1 MTSNIKSRF
10 LSLALFAILSAISL
24 YFFLVSHPTVIM
36 SGDDWG
42 NLTSTRAFYPQWG
55 ITNPIKVMPELG
67 YPLFAKL
74 STALIIPLGFG
85 FLESFSIITAIFITI
100 LLSFFLHQLFQ
111 LFNVNLSSGFIR
123 SSIFVVF
130 FYALIFFI
138 FLKDGNHENLYMLWE
153 VNITCFY
160 HYIAP
165 ALINSAL
172 SIFVIRNYRSL
183 DVNSLKR
190 KGLLRSSSIFFVS
203 YIAVFSS
210 LFANII
216 LAVACGVCLLLSFIS
231 NSLSLT
237 RTLKENTLQ
246 IFTLTAWVI
255 SVIFEANGGRAAS
268 LGSGSLDISGS
279 LRVFNYL
286 VEQVQPALIYPAVAL
301 ISIGVITS
309 LHLLIKNK
317 NRDKGVIFFVVFISG
332 ILTFIALI
340 LLCARA
346 GSYYAARPVVMWG
359 VFLYSILAT
368 FISVDIISK
377 GRNKLINTLL
387 AFLMIILV
395 YKGLTSDSIL
405 KQSINL
411 NLSYNQ
417 AKAVSQNII
426 DNVVLTD
433 MKNETNMILYVPKGD
448 DHDNWPFPV
457 YEGPFIGRA
466 LKDYGIIKNEIYI
479 EVKPDVSLNKKMSVP
494 LS

>member
-1 MTSNIKSRF
+1 MISINRYKL
-10 LSLALFAILSAISL
+10 LSCVLFAIISAISL
-24 YFFLVSHPTVIM
+24 YFFLVSHPTVII

-42 NLTSTRAFYPQWG
+42 NLTATRSFYPQWG

-74 STALIIPLGFG
+74 STALIMPLGFG

-100 LLSFFLHQLFQ
+100 LLSLFLHQLFQ

-190 KGLLRSSSIFFVS
+190 KGLFRSSLIFFAS

-216 LAVACGVCLLLSFIS
+216 LAVACGVCLFLSFIN
-231 NSLSLT
+231 NSFSLT

-246 IFTLTAWVI
+246 IFTLVSWVI

-286 VEQVQPALIYPAVAL
+286 VDQVQPALIYPAVAL
-301 ISIGVITS
+301 ISIGVIKS
-309 LHLLIKNK
+309 LHSLIKNK
-317 NRDKGVIFFVVFISG
+317 NIDKGIIFFIVFISG

-387 AFLMIILV
+387 AFLTIILV

-411 NLSYNQ
+411 NLSYTQ

>member
-1 MTSNIKSRF
+1 
-10 LSLALFAILSAISL
+10 
-24 YFFLVSHPTVIM
+24 
-36 SGDDWG
+36 
-42 NLTSTRAFYPQWG
+42 
-55 ITNPIKVMPELG
+55 
-67 YPLFAKL
+67 
-74 STALIIPLGFG
+74 
-85 FLESFSIITAIFITI
+85 
-100 LLSFFLHQLFQ
+100 
-111 LFNVNLSSGFIR
+111 
-123 SSIFVVF
+123 
-130 FYALIFFI
+130 
-138 FLKDGNHENLYMLWE
+138 
-153 VNITCFY
+153 
-160 HYIAP
+160 
-165 ALINSAL
+165 
-172 SIFVIRNYRSL
+172 
-183 DVNSLKR
+183 
-190 KGLLRSSSIFFVS
+190 
-203 YIAVFSS
+203 
-210 LFANII
+210 
-216 LAVACGVCLLLSFIS
+216 
-231 NSLSLT
+231 
-237 RTLKENTLQ
+237 
-246 IFTLTAWVI
+246 
-255 SVIFEANGGRAAS
+255 
-268 LGSGSLDISGS
+268 
-279 LRVFNYL
+279 
-286 VEQVQPALIYPAVAL
+286 
-301 ISIGVITS
+301 
-309 LHLLIKNK
+309 
-317 NRDKGVIFFVVFISG
+317 FISG

-387 AFLMIILV
+387 AFLTIILV

-411 NLSYNQ
+411 NLSYTQ

>member
-1 MTSNIKSRF
+1 MTSFIKSRF
-10 LSLALFAILSAISL
+10 LSMALFSVLSAISL

-55 ITNPIKVMPELG
+55 IANPIKVMPELG
-67 YPLFAKL
+67 YPLFARL
-74 STALIIPLGFG
+74 STFLIMPLGFG

-100 LLSFFLHQLFQ
+100 LLSLFLHQLFL
-111 LFNVNLSSGFIR
+111 LFNVTLSSGFIR

-165 ALINSAL
+165 ALINSSL
-172 SIFVIRNYRSL
+172 SLFIIRNYRYL
-183 DVNSLKR
+183 DLSSLKR
-190 KGLLRSSSIFFVS
+190 KGFLRSSSIFFVS

-216 LAVACGVCLLLSFIS
+216 LAVVCGVCLLLSLINNGF
-231 NSLSLT
+231 SLT
-237 RTLKENTLQ
+237 KTLKDNLLQ
-246 IFTLTAWVI
+246 VFTLTAWVV

-268 LGSGSLDISGS
+268 LGSGSLDIVGS
-279 LRVFNYL
+279 LGVFKYL
-286 VEQVQPALIYPAVAL
+286 VEQVQPALLYPAVAL
-301 ISIGVITS
+301 ISIGFITS
-309 LHLLIKNK
+309 LYSLIRNK
-317 NRDKGVIFFVVFISG
+317 NRDKGIILFIVVTSG
-332 ILTFIALI
+332 LLTFIALI

-359 VFLYSILAT
+359 AFLYSSLT
-368 FISVDIISK
+368 VFITIDIFSNFYN
-377 GRNKLINTLL
+377 RLINTLL
-387 AFLMIILV
+387 AFLAFTLV
-395 YKGLTSDSIL
+395 YQGLTSDSTL

-411 NLSYNQ
+411 NLSYIQ

-426 DNVVLTD
+426 DKVVSTD
-433 MKNETNMILYVPKGD
+433 LKNGTNMILYVPKGD
-448 DHDNWPFPV
+448 DHDNWPFPI
-457 YEGPFIGRA
+457 YEGQFIGRA
-466 LKDYGIIKNEIYI
+466 LKTYGIIKNEIYI
-479 EVKPDVSLNKKMSVP
+479 EVKPDVSLNMKMSVP
-494 LS
+494 LN

>member
-1 MTSNIKSRF
+1 MISINRYKL
-10 LSLALFAILSAISL
+10 LSCMLFAIISAVSL
-24 YFFLVSHPTVIM
+24 YFFLVSHPTVII

-42 NLTSTRAFYPQWG
+42 NLTATRSFYPQWG

-74 STALIIPLGFG
+74 STALIMPLGFG

-100 LLSFFLHQLFQ
+100 LLSLFLYQLFQ
-111 LFNVNLSSGFIR
+111 LFNVTLSSGFIR

-138 FLKDGNHENLYMLWE
+138 FLRDGNHENLYMLWE

-172 SIFVIRNYRSL
+172 SIFVIRNHRSL
-183 DVNSLKR
+183 DVNSLKT

-216 LAVACGVCLLLSFIS
+216 LAVACGVCLLSSFIN

-237 RTLKENTLQ
+237 STIKGNILQ
-246 IFTLTAWVI
+246 IFILVTWVV
-255 SVIFEANGGRAAS
+255 SVIFEANGGRAAI
-268 LGSGSLDISGS
+268 LGSGSLDIRGS
-279 LRVFNYL
+279 LSVFNYL
-286 VEQVQPALIYPAVAL
+286 TDQVQPVFIYTAIAL
-301 ISIGVITS
+301 ISIGFITS
-309 LHLLIKNK
+309 IRSLIINK
-317 NRDKGVIFFVVFISG
+317 NRDKGFIFFIVFISG
-332 ILTFIALI
+332 MLTFIALI

-359 VFLYSILAT
+359 VFLYSALSS
-368 FISVDIISK
+368 FISIDIISQD
-377 GRNKLINTLL
+377 RNKLINTLL
-387 AFLMIILV
+387 AFITLILV
-395 YKGLTSDSIL
+395 YKGLTSDSTL

-411 NLSYNQ
+411 NLSYAQ

-426 DNVVLTD
+426 DNVVSTD

-448 DHDNWPFPV
+448 NHDNWPFPI
-457 YEGPFIGRA
+457 YEGPFIARA

-479 EVKPDVSLNKKMSVP
+479 EVKPDPSLNKKMSVP
-494 LS
+494 IS

>member
-1 MTSNIKSRF
+1 MTSFIKSRF
-10 LSLALFAILSAISL
+10 LSLTLFAVLSSISL

-55 ITNPIKVMPELG
+55 IANPIKVMPELG
-67 YPLFAKL
+67 YPLFARL
-74 STALIIPLGFG
+74 STFLIMPLGFG

-100 LLSFFLHQLFQ
+100 LLSLFLHQLFL
-111 LFNVNLSSGFIR
+111 LFNATLSSGFIR

-172 SIFVIRNYRSL
+172 AIYVIRNYRHL
-183 DVNSLKR
+183 DLNSIKR
-190 KGLLRSSSIFFVS
+190 KGFLRSSSIFFCS

-216 LAVACGVCLLLSFIS
+216 LAVACGVCLLLSLIN
-231 NSLSLT
+231 NSFSFAK
-237 RTLKENTLQ
+237 TLKDNLLQ
-246 IFTLTAWVI
+246 AFTLTAWVV

-268 LGSGSLDISGS
+268 LGSGSLDIVGS
-279 LRVFNYL
+279 LGVFKYL
-286 VEQVQPALIYPAVAL
+286 VEQVQSALLYPAVAL
-301 ISIGVITS
+301 ISIGFITS
-309 LHLLIKNK
+309 LYSLIKSK
-317 NRDKGVIFFVVFISG
+317 NTDKGIILFIVVTSG
-332 ILTFIALI
+332 LLTFIALI

-359 VFLYSILAT
+359 TFLYSSLAV
-368 FISVDIISK
+368 FITIDIFTNYYK
-377 GRNKLINTLL
+377 KLINTLL
-387 AFLMIILV
+387 AFLAFSLV
-395 YKGLTSDSIL
+395 YQGLTSDSTL

-411 NLSYNQ
+411 NLSYIQ

-426 DNVVLTD
+426 DNVVSTD
-433 MKNETNMILYVPKGD
+433 LKNGTSMILYVPKGD
-448 DHDNWPFPV
+448 DNDNWPFPI

-466 LKDYGIIKNEIYI
+466 LKTYGIIKNEIYI

-494 LS
+494 LN